1 MAAIPAPAICTG
13 WKLYERQLG
22 QIKNS
27 TEGAIYTLMNTGLGL
42 QEVEGVVGPPSSED
56 YYWDSAVVS
65 AGDGLDQVCTVVHQ
79 DTIAKSVEECEK
91 H

>member
-1 MAAIPAPAICTG
+1 MNVN
-13 WKLYERQLG
+13 WG
-22 QIKNS
+22 QIKNL

-42 QEVEGVVGPPSSED
+42 QEAEWVVGPPSSED
-56 YYWDSAVVS
+56 SYLDSAVVS
-65 AGDGLDQVCTVVHQ
+65 AGDELDQVCTVVHQ